1 MSMTSPIVLSFV
13 PESAAA
19 TYLQV
24 ASENSVGNDGGVGNN
39 SNSKTHSRQSVGNN
53 NSSNSNNNNNNNSNS
68 NNSSNNNNNDNDND
82 NYISRNYR
90 YQLRRPSVKCGDELW
105 PQVTTTIATLIHTY
119 IHTYIHTPSL
129 TVDIYISHVSYRV
142 HPLQ

>member
-1 MSMTSPIVLSFV
+1 MTSPIVLSFV

-24 ASENSVGNDGGVGNN
+24 ASENSVGNDVGVGNN
-39 SNSKTHSRQSVGNN
+39 SNSKTHSRLSVGNN
-53 NSSNSNNNNNNNSNS
+53 KSSSNSNNNND
-68 NNSSNNNNNDNDND
+68 NDNDND

-105 PQVTTTIATLIHTY
+105 PQVTTTIATLIRTY
-119 IHTYIHTPSL
+119 IHTYTLPFCRYIHQSC
-129 TVDIYISHVSYRV
+129 IHRV